1 MVIFLSLKY
10 NICLFLGLWSSWI
23 CWGLVSHDCMCS
35 GCTPWV
41 LGVSRHCAAPHMI
54 YGMHHKSEASAS
66 MHLGW
71 PQSSINFTTCGV
83 HNALCVGA
91 LSLLLHLFYIH
102 FPHLVIVA
110 STLFFKTPPFYSS
123 YFFSVFCFLFF
134 VIIAALCCYILNNNC
149 EAAVHSSNLGS
160 ITVTT

>member
-1 MVIFLSLKY
+1 MW
-10 NICLFLGLWSSWI
+10 WSSYLLNITYVFFWDSDQVEFVGDWCLTI
-23 CWGLVSHDCMCS
+23 VCARGALLGCWVFRGTV
-35 GCTPWV
+35 
-41 LGVSRHCAAPHMI
+41 I